1 MKLDLAVFESPSLN
15 RTSQSFCEAIVGLE
29 EKRNGKMSPACADK
43 PFREKDQKLQTR
55 ALASKIVLFHF
66 LYSARFESH
75 YHRKKS
81 VVISLVLLTYSSHL
95 ACRFGDVTYQS
106 FL

>member
-29 EKRNGKMSPACADK
+29 EKRNGKMSPACADN

-66 LYSARFESH
+66 LYSAH
-75 YHRKKS
+75 
-81 VVISLVLLTYSSHL
+81 VLK
-95 ACRFGDVTYQS
+95 VTITEKNQWL
-106 FL
+106 FR